1 MPVKSPEYRLSDEQ
15 WALIESLLPSNR
27 NRGGQWKDH
36 RQMIDGILWV
46 LSDGGRWRNVPER
59 FGPWQTV
66 YDRFRK
72 WTRQG
77 IWDQMLEAMRAL
89 KQETGE
95 IDFRLF
101 AIDGSVIRAHQSA
114 AGASPKNFRKEN
126 RKTMLSAAAKEVSG
140 PNCTSSA
147 TAMGCRS
154 RSASAR
160 ARNTKPNRCS
170 T

>member
-1 MPVKSPEYRLSDEQ
+1 MAVKSPEYRLSDEQ
-15 WALIESLLPSNR
+15 WSMIEPMLPANH

-36 RQMIDGILWV
+36 RHMIDAILWV

-77 IWDQMLEAMRAL
+77 FWDRLLEGLRVL

-114 AGASPKNFRKEN
+114 AGASQKNFQKESRKI
-126 RKTMLSAAAKEVSG
+126 TPWDAAKADSAR
-140 PNCTSSA
+140 NSTLSA
-147 TAMGCRS
+147 TAKACRL
-154 RSASAR
+154 
-160 ARNTKPNRCS
+160 P
-170 T
+170 